1 MELDK
6 KKKKRVSL
14 TRKEQSLRLQNFT
27 TQSSYQTMALWILQ

>member
-6 KKKKRVSL
+6 KKKKKGVFDQER
-14 TRKEQSLRLQNFT
+14 TKFKAPKF